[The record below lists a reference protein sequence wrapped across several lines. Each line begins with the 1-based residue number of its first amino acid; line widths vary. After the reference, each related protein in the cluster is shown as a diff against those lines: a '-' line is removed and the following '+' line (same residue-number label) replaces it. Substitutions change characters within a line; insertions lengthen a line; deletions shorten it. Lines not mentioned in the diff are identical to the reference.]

1 MGANSPT
8 PLCSGTALGEARM
21 VVLLGEKPEL
31 VALKNV
37 PGLPWAACAGSGE
50 EQCWWVQEVESLL
63 QHPGAS

>member
-1 MGANSPT
+1 M
-8 PLCSGTALGEARM
+8 ALGEARM

-63 QHPGAS
+63 QHPGTS